1 MGKLKLIRKGKVRDI
16 YRYGEDKLLLV
27 ATDRISAFDFVLPTE
42 IPGKGKI
49 LTRMSV
55 LWFNFFSE
63 VPNHLLEWEYERVEG
78 LPQEFKDR
86 FMLVKETRP
95 IPVEFIVR
103 GYLAG
108 SGWKEYKRTGKLFG
122 QEVGNGL
129 RESEKLPHPAFTPT
143 TKAQEGHD
151 MPISMEEYRKI
162 VGKHADYLMEISL
175 SIYEKAH
182 DYALERG
189 IIIADTKFEFGLLDG
204 KPILID
210 ELLTPDSSRFWPAE
224 EYEPGRPQRSF
235 DKQYVRDYLLSTDWD
250 RKSTPPPL
258 PPEVVR
264 KTQEKYREAL
274 RRLFGEEG

>member
-1 MGKLKLIRKGKVRDI
+1 MEKLELIRKGKVRDI
-16 YRYGEDKLLLV
+16 YRYSKGKLILL

-42 IPGKGKI
+42 IPDKGKI
-49 LTRMSV
+49 LTKMSV
-55 LWFNFFSE
+55 LWFKFFPE
-63 VPNHLLEWEYERVEG
+63 VPNHLIEWRYERVEG
-78 LPQEFKDR
+78 LPENFKDR

-108 SGWKEYKRTGKLFG
+108 SGWKEYKKTGKLFG
-122 QEVGNGL
+122 QDVGEGL
-129 RESEKLPHPAFTPT
+129 RESEKLPHPIFTPT
-143 TKAQEGHD
+143 TKAEEGHD
-151 MPISMEEYRKI
+151 MPITLEQYRSI
-162 VGKHADYLMEISL
+162 VGPHADYLMETSI
-175 SIYEKAH
+175 SIYKKAH

-224 EYEPGRPQRSF
+224 EYEPGRSQRSF